1 MKPYT
6 YILIEFFTV
15 VVCFLFSFDRRIQFH
30 KQFGSFFK
38 AGLVVAIP
46 FIIWDIWF
54 TEMKVW
60 WFDFDYTLGIRL
72 YGLPLEEWLFFICI
86 PFSCIFTFFY
96 IENLLKLDFFFRY
109 SSLTSLLII
118 IVCSIAGIIFM
129 DKIYTLLTC
138 LVTVMAIVYLQFI
151 ARVDWMLKALLLFLF
166 LMPGFLSVNGILTGS
181 LIDSPIVNY
190 NENEIIGFRI
200 FTIPIEDS
208 FYGFTQFVLVWYFF
222 QYFSKRSTVK
232 LPNKERAV

>member
-1 MKPYT
+1 
-6 YILIEFFTV
+6 
-15 VVCFLFSFDRRIQFH
+15 
-30 KQFGSFFK
+30 
-38 AGLVVAIP
+38 
-46 FIIWDIWF
+46 
-54 TEMKVW
+54 
-60 WFDFDYTLGIRL
+60 
-72 YGLPLEEWLFFICI
+72 
-86 PFSCIFTFFY
+86 
-96 IENLLKLDFFFRY
+96 
-109 SSLTSLLII
+109 
-118 IVCSIAGIIFM
+118 M

-151 ARVDWMLKALLLFLF
+151 ARVDWILKALLLFLF

-190 NENEIIGFRI
+190 NENEII
-200 FTIPIEDS
+200 EDS